1 LASVIIS
8 AGTGMKIDNNCVVA
22 LHYKLSDEDDE
33 EIYVSEENEPL
44 AYMHGWGELID
55 GLEKSLVGKTDGD
68 EFEVTITPEDGY
80 GDEDPGLIQVMPMD
94 TFNGVEMREGMEL
107 QGKDPEGNFRLLRV
121 IKVTGDD
128 VTVNMNHPLAGK
140 VLKFAVRVESV
151 RAATETEISHGH
163 AHVEG
168 DEHH

>member
-1 LASVIIS
+1 
-8 AGTGMKIDNNCVVA
+8 
-22 LHYKLSDEDDE
+22 LS
-33 EIYVSEENEPL
+33 YL
-44 AYMHGWGELID
+44 HGWGELID
-55 GLEKSLVGKTDGD
+55 GLESALVGKTDGD
-68 EFEVTITPEDGY
+68 EFEVTITPEAGY
-80 GDEDPGLIQVMPMD
+80 GDEDPNLSQVMPMD

-121 IKVTGDD
+121 IKIEGDN

-140 VLKFAVRVESV
+140 VLKFDVKVESV

-168 DEHH
+168 QENH